1 MTISNNGR
9 CDCFQKYY
17 CHYGQNPWAW
27 DYLGQGEGV
36 MTGDRRL
43 TRQQLREGRL
53 ERAEQRHQPI
63 RGQHQGH
70 VIRSDQSEAT
80 EWYRGGPLRQTTSH
94 YRTRAS
100 ARRHASAVTS
110 PYSSSGVR
118 VEHRGLTS
126 NSGAMGAAIARGMK
140 HVKSADG
147 NGNFEAC
154 SASGPPSSC
163 VIATHPL
170 PVRVEMALDQPAVS
184 SADQSRHAWNPDD
197 RSLNIFVKEN
207 DALSF
212 HRHPVAQSTDCI
224 RGKQGYSSGLHVF
237 EFNWPSR
244 QHGTHAVVGV
254 ATREAPLH
262 SAGYQSLVGANGQSW
277 GWDLGRC
284 KAYHNSENVPGVQYP
299 AYNSYQVPDTF
310 LMVLDLDLGTLA
322 FIARGQYLGVAH
334 TGLRGKTVYPIV
346 SSVWG
351 HCEVTMKYITCLAPG
366 PASLASWCRRSIR
379 TSVGKDGLERGD
391 VNSLTLPT
399 AIKEFIM
406 YR

>member
-1 MTISNNGR
+1 
-9 CDCFQKYY
+9 
-17 CHYGQNPWAW
+17 
-27 DYLGQGEGV
+27 

-43 TRQQLREGRL
+43 TGPKTRQQLREAAINP
-53 ERAEQRHQPI
+53 RAETREQERPVVPVT
-63 RGQHQGH
+63 RG
-70 VIRSDQSEAT
+70 A
-80 EWYRGGPLRQTTSH
+80 EWFRGGALRQHSGTPH

-100 ARRHASAVTS
+100 ARRHASAVTT
-110 PYSSSGVR
+110 PYSPSGPRLETQHRTVTSASGV
-118 VEHRGLTS
+118 T
-126 NSGAMGAAIARGMK
+126 MGAAIARGMK
-140 HVKSADG
+140 QIKSDG
-147 NGNFEAC
+147 NGNFEQC
-154 SASGPPSSC
+154 SASGPPASC
-163 VIATHPL
+163 VIVSHPL
-170 PVRVEMALDQPAVS
+170 PVRVEMALDQPAANG
-184 SADQSRHAWNPDD
+184 ADQSRHAWNPDD

-254 ATREAPLH
+254 ATKDAPLH

-284 KAYHNSENVPGVQYP
+284 KAYHNSETVPGVQYP

-334 TGLRGKTVYPIV
+334 TGLRGKTVFPIV

-351 HCEVTMKYITCLAPG
+351 HCEVSMKYITCLAPG
-366 PASLASWCRRSIR
+366 PASLATWCRRSIR
-379 TSVGKDGLERGD
+379 TSVGKAGLERGD
-391 VNSLTLPT
+391 ISSLTLPT

>member
-1 MTISNNGR
+1 
-9 CDCFQKYY
+9 
-17 CHYGQNPWAW
+17 
-27 DYLGQGEGV
+27 

-43 TRQQLREGRL
+43 TGPTTRQQLREGAR
-53 ERAEQRHQPI
+53 ERAEAE
-63 RGQHQGH
+63 RGQTERQRG
-70 VIRSDQSEAT
+70 A
-80 EWYRGGPLRQTTSH
+80 EWYRGGALRHAHHSH
-94 YRTRAS
+94 RTHRTRQS
-100 ARRHASAVTS
+100 TRRHASAT
-110 PYSSSGVR
+110 PYSASR
-118 VEHRGLTS
+118 VEHRVAA
-126 NSGAMGAAIARGMK
+126 SGNMGAAIARGMK
-140 HVKSADG
+140 QVIKSDG
-147 NGNFEAC
+147 NGNFEQC
-154 SASGPPSSC
+154 SSGGAPGPC
-163 VIATHPL
+163 VIVTQEL
-170 PVRVEMALDQPAVS
+170 PVRVEMALDQPPAEKT
-184 SADQSRHAWNPDD
+184 DQTRHAWNPDD

-224 RGKQGYSSGLHVF
+224 RGRQNYSSGLHVF
-237 EFNWPSR
+237 EFTWPSR

-254 ATREAPLH
+254 ATKDAPLH
-262 SAGYQSLVGANGQSW
+262 SAGYQSLVGSNSQSW

-284 KAYHNSENVPGVQYP
+284 KAYHNSESVPGEQYP

-334 TGLRGKTVYPIV
+334 TGLRGKTVFPIV

-351 HCEVTMKYITCLAPG
+351 HCEVTMKYVTGLAPG

-379 TSVGKDGLERGD
+379 TSVGKTGLERGD
-391 VNSLTLPT
+391 ISGLTLPT

>member
-1 MTISNNGR
+1 
-9 CDCFQKYY
+9 
-17 CHYGQNPWAW
+17 
-27 DYLGQGEGV
+27 

-43 TRQQLREGRL
+43 TGPTTRQQLREATINP
-53 ERAEQRHQPI
+53 RAEARETERPVQT
-63 RGQHQGH
+63 RG
-70 VIRSDQSEAT
+70 A
-80 EWYRGGPLRQTTSH
+80 EWFRGGALRQQGTPH

-100 ARRHASAVTS
+100 ARRHASAVTT
-110 PYSSSGVR
+110 PYSGPR
-118 VEHRGLTS
+118 VETQHRTVTS
-126 NSGAMGAAIARGMK
+126 AGGVTMGAAIARGMK
-140 HVKSADG
+140 QIKSDG
-147 NGNFEAC
+147 NGNFEQC

-163 VIATHPL
+163 VIVSHPL
-170 PVRVEMALDQPAVS
+170 PVRVEMALDQPAANG
-184 SADQSRHAWNPDD
+184 ADQNRHAWNPDD

-224 RGKQGYSSGLHVF
+224 RGKQGYTSGLHVF

-254 ATREAPLH
+254 ATKDAPLH

-284 KAYHNSENVPGVQYP
+284 KAYHNSETVPGVQYP

-379 TSVGKDGLERGD
+379 TSVGKAGLERGD
-391 VNSLTLPT
+391 ISSLTLPT